1 MQASDLRKHVDF
13 IGVTVV
19 NDPYVVKGWAKR
31 YQLAEDLTLIA
42 DVNGVL
48 TRRLGMDSDVS
59 SLSLGKRRRSCFF
72 TVLTDKGAIVSF
84 LDYKHDLQ
92 APERVLRFLQSRDMR
107 LEVKKQPSLE
117 DFSDYFPLDMPADS
131 SQGPLFRLLCQADL
145 GRLTEIPLE
154 FELSP
159 AVESVITVANMGE
172 YLRITGDVTHNI
184 KLTFDELVFVVSSIR
199 YLVPSFHTFVEGRRV
214 AEMQVV
220 MVHEKSGRRVILSA
234 NFSNGGRDCNMA
246 NLLNIN
252 AFPPP
257 KGFGMETH
265 TKVDVDFSSMFYN
278 NQKFFHH
285 KGYDCF
291 DRQTPVDWL
300 VASSPNFISQQQLE
314 TIDEALAPCEE
325 AASEKTV
332 KVPEMFAAHAIV
344 KC

>member
-1 MQASDLRKHVDF
+1 MATDLRKHVDF

-31 YQLAEDLTLIA
+31 YQLADDLTLIA

-48 TRRLGMDSDVS
+48 TRRLGMDSDES
-59 SLSLGKRRRSCFF
+59 SLSLGKRRRSRFF
-72 TVLTDKGAIVSF
+72 TVLTEKGAVVSF

-117 DFSDYFPLDMPADS
+117 DFSDYYSLDIQADRS
-131 SQGPLFRLLCQADL
+131 HEPLFRLLYQADL
-145 GRLTEIPLE
+145 GRLTEIPME

-159 AVESVITVANMGE
+159 AVESVITVANMGD
-172 YLRITGDVTHNI
+172 YLRITGGATRNI
-184 KLTFDELVFVVSSIR
+184 KLSFDELVFEVSSIR
-199 YLVPSFHTFVEGRRV
+199 YLVPSFHTFKEGRRV
-214 AEMQVV
+214 AEMQAV

-246 NLLNIN
+246 NLLSIN

-285 KGYDCF
+285 KGFDCF
-291 DRQTPVDWL
+291 DRLTPVDWL
-300 VASSPNFISQQQLE
+300 IASAPNFISQQQLE
-314 TIDEALAPCEE
+314 TIDEALTATEDP
-325 AASEKTV
+325 ANEKAV
-332 KVPEMFAAHAIV
+332 KVPEMFAAHAVV